1 VKFEPPQASASTTLA
16 ALKAL
21 LLASQAK
28 EMPPPATPASALKNK
43 NKSHTPNTRLTLD
56 LDVPSTPIETPIRLR
71 SLQSQKRS
79 KESEEIQN
87 PGKKRR
93 ATTNAGQRRLA
104 SVHTTMLVDACGLSS
119 PATNHQTA
127 R

>member
-1 VKFEPPQASASTTLA
+1 MLA
-16 ALKAL
+16 ALKSL

-43 NKSHTPNTRLTLD
+43 SQTPNTRLTLD

-71 SLQSQKRS
+71 SLQTQKRS
-79 KESEEIQN
+79 KGSEEIHN

-119 PATNHQTA
+119 PATHHQTA